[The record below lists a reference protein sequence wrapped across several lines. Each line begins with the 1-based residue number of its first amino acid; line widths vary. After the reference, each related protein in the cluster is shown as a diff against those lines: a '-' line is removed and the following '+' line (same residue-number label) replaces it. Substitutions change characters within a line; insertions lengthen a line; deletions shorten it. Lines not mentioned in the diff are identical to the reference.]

1 MPFMKEVTSMKT
13 FITITTMVVLTL
25 AVGLA
30 YADEFPIGNTKDVG
44 TELYDSAF
52 RVHDTSSMRTEAL
65 VNDERF
71 ALPDD
76 DVIASLATMNDTGS
90 RIYADAFEKGDV
102 AMADRG
108 VKGSAAGG
116 MAKDDERTIIW
127 DNLLGAPGGSDLP

>member
-1 MPFMKEVTSMKT
+1 MQLMKEVTSMKT
-13 FITITTMVVLTL
+13 FITITTMLVLTL
-25 AVGLA
+25 AFGLA
-30 YADEFPIGNTKDVG
+30 YADEFPIGNKDVG

-52 RVHDTSSMRTEAL
+52 RVHDTPMRTEAI
-65 VNDERF
+65 VHDERF

-76 DVIASLATMNDTGS
+76 DVTASLSTKNDIGS
-90 RIYADAFEKGDV
+90 RIYADVFEKGDV